1 MQHYEGMFL
10 LHNRDP
16 GGTEEEPAPTHEE
29 VVKQL
34 IERIEGTQSYS
45 AVWANR
51 KLSYAVK
58 GNQTGTYVLT
68 YFSIDG
74 QALPEMDREVSLS
87 DRVLRHMV
95 IALDELPGKD
105 AIPGPLN
112 DSGRV
117 ASRRF
122 DGDTVEVKTAEG
134 EEEQKKV
141 WELLDYKN
149 PQVLRRMISAQGKL
163 FSRVRS
169 GLHAKSQR
177 RLRRAVH
184 RARNMALLPFMGR

>member
-1 MQHYEGMFL
+1 MNHYEGMFL

-16 GGTEEEPAPTHEE
+16 GGSEEEPAPTHED
-29 VVKQL
+29 VVKAIL
-34 IERIEGTQSYS
+34 TKLGGELSYC
-45 AVWANR
+45 ATWANR

-58 GNQTGTYVLT
+58 GNQTGTYVLI
-68 YFSIDG
+68 YFSIDSA
-74 QALPEMDREVSLS
+74 QLPEMDREVSLS
-87 DRVLRHMV
+87 ERVLRHMI
-95 IALDELPGKD
+95 IALEELPTEEH
-105 AIPGPLN
+105 IPGPLN

-122 DGDTVEVKTAEG
+122 DGDTVDITSAAGDEG
-134 EEEQKKV
+134 QKKV

-184 RARNMALLPFMGR
+184 RARNMALLPFLGR